1 MKKKDK
7 IEGNLISWKLLVD
20 KNNNYITELSFL
32 RDEDIEKI
40 FNYPDKEK
48 IKVLVVHVK
57 KTVAPLHEQLQD
69 KVK

>member
-32 RDEDIEKI
+32 KDEDIEKI

-48 IKVLVVHVK
+48 IKVLSLIHI
-57 KTVAPLHEQLQD
+57 
-69 KVK
+69 